1 MNGRVLISLL
11 MLSLLTACGIPRD
24 QHQELVEQLEQRN
37 AAYAELQQEREQLQ
51 KEKADLQQS
60 MQDTEESLRAD
71 ISTLENRLD
80 ALEERRES
88 LQAELDE
95 ANATISMFEDE
106 TGGLA
111 TALKV
116 TKQDIEELRK
126 ERARA
131 LERLRDYR
139 ELAKRLASMVESGQ
153 LAVKVRNGKMVIELP
168 NAVLFDPGKTDI
180 KEDGREALVQVA
192 DALKTV
198 EDRQF
203 LVAGHTDNV
212 PIQVSGFDSNWEL
225 STERAVEVLQ
235 LLQDAGVDPQQLAAA
250 GFGEYEPIASNQ
262 TEAGRAQNRRT
273 EIVLMPKIEE
283 LPEIPEDLFEQQP
296 QASKSE

>member
-1 MNGRVLISLL
+1 

-131 LERLRDYR
+131 LERLREYR

-283 LPEIPEDLFEQQP
+283 LPEIPEDLFEQQQQP